1 MSLARLTASREHAVR
16 GGLGKPEKLDLFLFL
31 KDVESELTL
40 SPRDGEL
47 CNLAS
52 DSELLFKSG
61 SNGSCIPHLLKAL
74 NLYSVTS
81 ACLW

>member
-40 SPRDGEL
+40 SPRDRG
-47 CNLAS
+47 
-52 DSELLFKSG
+52 
-61 SNGSCIPHLLKAL
+61 AL
-74 NLYSVTS
+74 
-81 ACLW
+81 